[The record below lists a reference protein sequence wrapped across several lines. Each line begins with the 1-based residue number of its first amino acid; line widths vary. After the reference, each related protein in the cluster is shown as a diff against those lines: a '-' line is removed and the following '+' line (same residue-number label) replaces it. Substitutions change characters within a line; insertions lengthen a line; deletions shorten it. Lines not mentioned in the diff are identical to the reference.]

1 MGFKQNGDNRRVN
14 ELEDR
19 SVGIIQTEQQR
30 KKDWGWGFG
39 GMNRN

>member
-1 MGFKQNGDNRRVN
+1 MGFKQNGDDRRVN

-30 KKDWGWGFG
+30 KTD
-39 GMNRN
+39 